1 MRLVVT
7 IALVFLCSACVDYH
21 TALVNGQGK
30 TVNCSMWGA
39 GWLGAPVVMAEH
51 HDCVTKA
58 EAAGYRDVTSP
69 QPTQPAA
76 TSQASAPARAV
87 PVSTAAQTAPM
98 EQAPPS
104 PAPAKAAPVSTA
116 PEVIQGTT
124 DRVCVYHLS
133 NGEVQTLTVG
143 PQTSCPATP

>member
-1 MRLVVT
+1 MRLAVT
-7 IALVFLCSACVDYH
+7 ISLVFLCSACVDYH
-21 TALVNGQGK
+21 TALVNDQGK
-30 TVNCSMWGA
+30 AVNCSMWGA

-69 QPTQPAA
+69 QPTQPAS
-76 TSQASAPARAV
+76 TSQVPAPAKAV
-87 PVSTAAQTAPM
+87 PVSTDAQIGQM
-98 EQAPPS
+98 EQEPQS
-104 PAPAKAAPVSTA
+104 PAPAKAVPVSTP

-143 PQTSCPATP
+143 PQTSCPASP